1 MVYTHTWVRVE
12 CVCYFCIYINMNEYM
27 HMATHV
33 WMHKCLHTAITCIH
47 HHVQTPQDAEQA
59 LMEISNKSEK
69 SEMARRKKK
78 EKNRDNRM
86 AELERELID
95 STKLNREIEA
105 NWSITAGTCTR
116 ACMYTITHACKRVAI
131 VLSFYRFIVLSVY
144 RLICKYLYRSIES
157 FSRLCI
163 FVPRQTH
170 THIHAYI

>member
-1 MVYTHTWVRVE
+1 
-12 CVCYFCIYINMNEYM
+12 M

-33 WMHKCLHTAITCIH
+33 WMHKCLHTAITCIHHRVHISSRAYTITCIH